1 MIKRLK
7 ELAYN
12 VLKECEFLQ
21 ALAKILVLVYQFE
34 VING

>member
-12 VLKECEFLQ
+12 VMMVFNFLQ
-21 ALAKILVLVYQFE
+21 ELVKMLVLVAQFE